1 MKIFKK
7 YLYLVLIPV
16 FVFVV
21 SFGAHHV
28 LAQFV
33 HGGGGSFS
41 ATTGSAGSISYTSAV
56 ISGNSISVP
65 SGSSISSQGVEY
77 GTSSGSYPYNVTT
90 TGLSISGAVS
100 TSYSE
105 TLTGLSCGTTYY
117 FVAYSG
123 GTTGSQNSFST
134 TSCGTWYASTGSAGS
149 VTANSAV
156 ISGNSITIPYGS
168 SISSQGVKYGTTSG
182 SYPYSQ
188 SSFSGASGPTST
200 YYSESLSGLSCGTT
214 YYYVAYSGST
224 VGSQSSFTTTT
235 CNPSV
240 STVAASSVAV
250 TSANLNGSIFSG
262 SKTITYVSFTY
273 GSGLSTSTSV
283 SFAPGTTNSFSI
295 PVTGLSCNTSYTFS
309 AFAQDSTGASWA
321 SGTGQ
326 SFTTGTCPTPP
337 TVTTTSAG
345 SVTGSSAV
353 LAGSITSSGTY
364 SSTEVGF
371 IYGLDTT
378 YGATSTT
385 VGTYTTG
392 SFSKNVASLQCSS
405 TYHYRAYAKN
415 STVPGYD
422 YGYGSDKTFNTG
434 PCTGSG
440 GNVSG
445 YLWSSTIGWISL
457 NCNQG
462 SATGGNDCG
471 VSSYS
476 VNVTPNSTTQTG
488 LFSGYAWS
496 PNIGWVSFNPLDV
509 SSCGAGAASS
519 TSPGAQAKIDFSTGT
534 STSGQLSGWARALS
548 GDSTTWDGCISLR
561 GSGYGATS
569 TASSTSYTL
578 GGYGW
583 GSATIGWVS
592 FANASIDFDAPS
604 VALTVSSSALPS
616 TGGSVSLS
624 WTTANLAATPCTA
637 SSTINDWTG
646 SQASGGGSRALVF
659 DANTGS
665 TTITRTYQLS
675 CKSILGATVVSSPV
689 SVAISPGASSSLI
702 FLANNAG
709 STSPLVIAP
718 ADSVDLKWELQNV
731 SHGTCVGTSSTGSGS
746 FAGWNSTSKAPLST
760 DSDATSTV
768 AYDEIVYP
776 TASSTS
782 FTMTCHGTDGSTL
795 AKSVTVQVS
804 SAPSST
810 VPSITLTANG
820 TPENLALPST
830 GGAVTLAWT
839 TANLDAA
846 ACTASSSSGDWTGS
860 VDSSGGT
867 YSLGSFAAN
876 GSTTSP
882 VVHTYTISG
891 CTSGGAVVAPV
902 TVTVTIGISG
912 DPYLAFTAS
921 NGTIT
926 SNEIIATA
934 TSSITL
940 GWTTQNMASCKGSSA
955 PSYSNWASTGTAKSY
970 SAVATPAT
978 YTENVGTSTASRTY
992 TMTCVG
998 SNGSTI
1004 FDSVTIHVNP
1014 SPLLTFTV
1022 NDGVDTTDALTTIT
1036 LPASGGTANLVWDT
1050 TNLAGSAC
1058 TASSSAGDWTGSKSS
1073 AGGSNALSI
1082 PSNASTTNAVTRTY
1096 TLSGCVDST
1105 GASVPAEMVTVI
1117 VAPSSAAY
1125 LSFFVGTSGTYASI
1139 PSGGTANLGWT
1150 LANISTNSCHG
1161 FSSGSYSG
1169 WNNTVKGPSSS
1180 VGATSTTF
1188 HEIAGLDGS
1197 ITAGRT
1203 YTMTCGSL
1211 PSQTVTL
1218 NITAPCVGVSC
1229 LIPSTSVNATHRP
1242 PWMEI

>member
-7 YLYLVLIPV
+7 YLYLVLIPI
-16 FVFVV
+16 FVFVI

-28 LAQFV
+28 LAQYV
-33 HGGGGSFS
+33 RGGGGSFS
-41 ATTGSAGSISYTSAV
+41 ASTGSAGSITYTSAV
-56 ISGNSISVP
+56 ISSNSITIP
-65 SGSSISSQGVEY
+65 SGYSISSQGVEY
-77 GTSSGSYPYNVTT
+77 GTTSGSYIYSQSSSATA
-90 TGLSISGAVS
+90 SGPTS
-100 TSYSE
+100 TYYSE
-105 TLTGLSCGTTYY
+105 TLSGLSCGTTYY
-117 FVAYSG
+117 FVAFSG
-123 GTTGSQNSFST
+123 STTGSESSFTT
-134 TSCGTWYASTGSAGS
+134 TSCGSWYASTGSAGS
-149 VTANSAV
+149 VTANSAT
-156 ISGNSITIPYGS
+156 ISGNSITIPYGY

-182 SYPYSQ
+182 SYPYNV
-188 SSFSGASGPTST
+188 SSFGTFSGPTST
-200 YYSESLSGLSCGTT
+200 YYSETLTGLSCGTT

-224 VGSQSSFTTTT
+224 VGSQSSFTT
-235 CNPSV
+235 
-240 STVAASSVAV
+240 
-250 TSANLNGSIFSG
+250 
-262 SKTITYVSFTY
+262 
-273 GSGLSTSTSV
+273 
-283 SFAPGTTNSFSI
+283 
-295 PVTGLSCNTSYTFS
+295 
-309 AFAQDSTGASWA
+309 
-321 SGTGQ
+321 
-326 SFTTGTCPTPP
+326 GTCPTPP
-337 TVTTTSAG
+337 TVNTTSAG
-345 SVTGSSAV
+345 SLTGSSAV
-353 LAGSITSSGTY
+353 LAGAITNSGTY

-392 SFSKNVASLQCSS
+392 SFSKNVTSLQCSS

-415 STVPGYD
+415 STVSG
-422 YGYGSDKTFNTG
+422 YGYGSDKTFSTG
-434 PCTGSG
+434 PCVGSG

-445 YLWSSTIGWISL
+445 YLWSSTVGWISL

-471 VSSYS
+471 ISSYS
-476 VNVTPNSTTQTG
+476 VNVTPNSATKTG

-561 GSGYGATS
+561 GSGYGATA
-569 TASSTSYTL
+569 TASSSNIYNL

-583 GSATIGWVS
+583 GDINVGWVS
-592 FANASIDFDAPS
+592 FAYASVNFATPS
-604 VALTVSSSALPS
+604 VNLSVSSSALPS
-616 TGGSVSLS
+616 SGGTVSLT
-624 WTTANLAATPCTA
+624 WTTANLSASPCTA
-637 SSTINDWTG
+637 SSSMGDWAG
-646 SQASGGGSRALVF
+646 PQASGGGSRPLVF
-659 DANTGS
+659 NPNTGS
-665 TTITRTYQLS
+665 TTMTYVYQLS
-675 CKSILGATVVSSPV
+675 CTSLIGSNVTSSPA
-689 SVAISPGASSSLI
+689 SVAIAPSSSPSLV
-702 FLANNAG
+702 FLANGAG
-709 STSPLVIAP
+709 STSPLVISSGA
-718 ADSVDLKWELQNV
+718 SVDLSWQLQNI
-731 SHGTCVGTSSTGSGS
+731 SHGTCVGTSSTTSGV
-746 FAGWNSTSKAPLST
+746 FPNWNSTSKAPLST
-760 DSDATSTV
+760 GLDATSTIT
-768 AYDEIVYP
+768 YDEIVYP
-776 TASSTS
+776 TATSST
-782 FTMTCHGTDGSTL
+782 FTMTCNGTDGSTQS
-795 AKSVTVQVS
+795 KSVSIKTGLAS
-804 SAPSST
+804 G
-810 VPSITLTANG
+810 VPSIVLTANG

-839 TANLDAA
+839 TANLDAV
-846 ACTASSSSGDWTGS
+846 ACTASSSSGDWAGS
-860 VDSSGGT
+860 VDPSGGT
-867 YSLGSFAAN
+867 YSLGTFAGN
-876 GSTTSP
+876 TSTTSP
-882 VVHTYTISG
+882 VVHAYTISG
-891 CTSGGAVVAPV
+891 CTSGGTLVAPV

-912 DPYLAFTAS
+912 DPFLAFTAS
-921 NGTIT
+921 NGTVT

-940 GWTTQNMASCKGSSA
+940 GWTTQNMASCSGSSA

-970 SAVATPAT
+970 SGVATPAT

-998 SNGSTI
+998 TNGATI

-1014 SPLLTFTV
+1014 GPLVTFTV
-1022 NDGVDTTDALTTIT
+1022 NDGVDLTDALTTIT
-1036 LPASGGTANLVWDT
+1036 LPASGGTANLVWST
-1050 TNLAGSAC
+1050 TNLSSSAC

-1073 AGGSNALSI
+1073 AGGSDALSI

-1125 LSFFVGTSGTYASI
+1125 MSFFVGTSGTYASI

-1150 LANISTNSCHG
+1150 LANISANSCHG